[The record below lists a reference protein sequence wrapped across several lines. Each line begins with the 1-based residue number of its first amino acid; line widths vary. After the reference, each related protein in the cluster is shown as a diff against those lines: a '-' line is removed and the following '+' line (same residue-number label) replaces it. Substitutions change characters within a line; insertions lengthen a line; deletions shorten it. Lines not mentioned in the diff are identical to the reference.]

1 MTFKNYM
8 DSKIPEFTD
17 LSYQELTHLFE
28 ELYEY
33 LYRLGKNYNDLF
45 DIKINPLLMHES
57 VRILTLN
64 GNINQETQNIAIQI
78 QMDYFSAA
86 DLPFQQIILNESY
99 QDIDFAFKRFLMKLK
114 DHDNEVYERFFNKT
128 IDFYLVLSMLNGD
141 FSKKNI
147 DYINDLIE
155 NLSY

>member
-1 MTFKNYM
+1 M
-8 DSKIPEFTD
+8 DMRISEYRG
-17 LSYQELTHLFE
+17 LSDRELTHELE

-45 DIKINPLLMHES
+45 NIKINPLLMHES

-64 GNINQETQNIAIQI
+64 GNLNQETQNKIIQI
-78 QMDYFSAA
+78 QMDYFSPA
-86 DLPFQQIILNESY
+86 DLPFQQIIVNESY

-114 DHDNEVYERFFNKT
+114 DHDNEVFKRFFNKT
-128 IDFYLVLSMLNGD
+128 IDYYLVLSMLNGD

-147 DYINDLIE
+147 DYINDLFE

>member
-1 MTFKNYM
+1 MTFKSNM
-8 DSKIPEFTD
+8 DMRISEYRG
-17 LSYQELTHLFE
+17 LSDRELTHELE

-45 DIKINPLLMHES
+45 NIKINPLLMHES

-64 GNINQETQNIAIQI
+64 GNLNQETQNKIIQI
-78 QMDYFSAA
+78 QMDYFSPA
-86 DLPFQQIILNESY
+86 DFPFQQIIVNESY

-114 DHDNEVYERFFNKT
+114 DHDNEVFKRFFNKT
-128 IDFYLVLSMLNGD
+128 IDYYLVLSMLNGD

-147 DYINDLIE
+147 DYINDLFE

>member
-1 MTFKNYM
+1 MTFKSNM
-8 DSKIPEFTD
+8 DMRISEYRG
-17 LSYQELTHLFE
+17 LSDRELTHELE

-45 DIKINPLLMHES
+45 NIKINPLLMHES

-64 GNINQETQNIAIQI
+64 GNLNQETQNKIIQI
-78 QMDYFSAA
+78 QMDYFSPA
-86 DLPFQQIILNESY
+86 DLPFQQIIVNESY

-114 DHDNEVYERFFNKT
+114 DHDNEVFKRFFNKT
-128 IDFYLVLSMLNGD
+128 IDYYLVLSMLNGD

-147 DYINDLIE
+147 DYINDLFE